1 MSTGKSGPSSQIS
14 VDSQVDYLVVA
25 SHPDDAEIGLGGT
38 ILLLKE
44 KGYRVGVVD
53 LTNGEPTPLGSP
65 EIRARETAEATA
77 RLGLDQRINLG
88 LPNRSL
94 ENSLEARARL
104 AGIFRLWRPRVV
116 FTHHWEDAHPDHV
129 AASALTDAARF
140 WAKLSK
146 TDMPG
151 EPWYPPRLLY
161 YFSLHL
167 RTLPR
172 ADLVVD
178 ISAHFERKLEVLRCY
193 HSQLVQGRAPTPTL
207 PLEDVE
213 TRAKAYGWTIQRKYG
228 EPLACREGLGL
239 ASLDHL
245 I

>member
-1 MSTGKSGPSSQIS
+1 MSVQKNSPSSQNAT
-14 VDSQVDYLVVA
+14 DSQVDYLVVA

-38 ILLLKE
+38 ILRLKE
-44 KGYRVGVVD
+44 KGHRVGVVD

-77 RLGLDQRINLG
+77 KLGLDQRINLG

-94 ENSLEARARL
+94 ENSLEARSRL
-104 AGIFRLWRPRVV
+104 AGVFRLWRPKVV

-146 TDMPG
+146 TDLPG
-151 EPWYPPRLLY
+151 DPWYPPRLLY
-161 YFSLHL
+161 YFSLHQ
-167 RTLPR
+167 RSLPK
-172 ADLVVD
+172 ADLVLD
-178 ISAHFERKLEVLRCY
+178 ISDQFDRKLEVLRCY
-193 HSQLVQGRAPTPTL
+193 HSQLIQGRTANPTL

-228 EPLACREGLGL
+228 EPLASREGLGL